1 MIEKNL
7 GNFERVF
14 RLLAGIALLSWA
26 FSQPALN
33 AVEWFVMLIASF
45 LILNGIFSRCYLWY
59 VLDLNTCKDG
69 DATCQADPDC
79 R

>member
-7 GNFERVF
+7 GNVERIV
-14 RLLAGIALLSWA
+14 RLLAGIALLAWA
-26 FSQPALN
+26 ITRPDLN
-33 AVEWFVMLIASF
+33 GVEWFVMLIASF

-59 VLDLNTCKDG
+59 VLDLNTCEGSDPN
-69 DATCQADPDC
+69 CQADPDC

>member
-7 GNFERVF
+7 GNFERIV
-14 RLLAGIALLSWA
+14 RLLAGLGLLAWA
-26 FSQPALN
+26 FSRPSLN
-33 AVEWFVMLIASF
+33 GVEWFVMLIASF

-59 VLDLNTCKDG
+59 VLDLNTCQSSDPN
-69 DATCQADPDC
+69 CQADPNC